1 MAWVID
7 WLIDLFWVNHSFPVH
22 FHKCLFRKI
31 KNVLIFTIQSNTEVK
46 VSPKHMLSLC
56 FLCTFCLQTS
66 YQRVVIQA
74 QSTLFHSNKPLNH
87 KRLIAMGTAAGI
99 KWRLA
104 SVESPDSRK
113 KIKNTKTERLGT
125 WSPEKGWNPTAP
137 PLDINS
143 DQIIVWCILEMFP
156 KCFVL
161 AEQNSNKLVSTS
173 TTCAE
178 TWYLTLSPKGG
189 DTRNILD
196 SKSNLKPLQRR
207 IYIYIYIYIF
217 SPL

>member
-1 MAWVID
+1 MSWFSLYKVT
-7 WLIDLFWVNHSFPVH
+7 WRP
-22 FHKCLFRKI
+22 KCLP
-31 KNVLIFTIQSNTEVK
+31 NTCW
-46 VSPKHMLSLC
+46 HLC
-56 FLCTFCLQTS
+56 FRCTFCLQTS

-113 KIKNTKTERLGT
+113 KIKIQKQKDLE
-125 WSPEKGWNPTAP
+125 PEVLKKDETLQRP

-156 KCFVL
+156 KCLVL
-161 AEQNSNKLVSTS
+161 AEQNSNKLVS
-173 TTCAE
+173 
-178 TWYLTLSPKGG
+178 
-189 DTRNILD
+189 NQ
-196 SKSNLKPLQRR
+196 LQPPVQKHD
-207 IYIYIYIYIF
+207 I
-217 SPL
+217 

>member
-104 SVESPDSRK
+104 SVGSPDSRK
-113 KIKNTKTERLGT
+113 KYKIQKQKDLE
-125 WSPEKGWNPTAP
+125 PEVLKKDETLQRP

-143 DQIIVWCILEMFP
+143 DQIIVWCILEMFS

-161 AEQNSNKLVSTS
+161 A
-173 TTCAE
+173 
-178 TWYLTLSPKGG
+178 
-189 DTRNILD
+189 
-196 SKSNLKPLQRR
+196 
-207 IYIYIYIYIF
+207 
-217 SPL
+217 